1 LYSLGNFNLTNF
13 GVNLTIFEEE
23 DSFFAFFSFFGKN
36 HNFFWN
42 FPADSSKNI
51 FSGNFFFHA
60 KFCGIEPTYTKFQVI
75 PTKNIHFIDIQSF
88 HRDPKFKP
96 PEAIFP
102 YVLIQNSENRKMVA
116 KSRKI
121 IFFRSNK
128 KQSSSF
134 VYGNSYLA
142 KYRVYMAYLG
152 HCYHFYDKKGPKSR
166 FSQNFAQKLKFFGFW
181 AVVSRKKCCFQKNF
195 FFSKFSDI

>member
-1 LYSLGNFNLTNF
+1 
-13 GVNLTIFEEE
+13 
-23 DSFFAFFSFFGKN
+23 
-36 HNFFWN
+36 
-42 FPADSSKNI
+42 
-51 FSGNFFFHA
+51 
-60 KFCGIEPTYTKFQVI
+60 
-75 PTKNIHFIDIQSF
+75 
-88 HRDPKFKP
+88 
-96 PEAIFP
+96 
-102 YVLIQNSENRKMVA
+102 MVA

-166 FSQNFAQKLKFFGFW
+166 FSQNFAQKLKIFGF
-181 AVVSRKKCCFQKNF
+181 
-195 FFSKFSDI
+195 